1 MKTTTGSSLLEH
13 LRDTLHE
20 ACSALPGVTP
30 KKMFGCDTV
39 FAEGAIFGLIWKTGR
54 IGLKVPE
61 PSQYRELLAMPGSEA
76 WGPDGRPMSHW
87 VLVPESFHDDTDELL
102 KWTRLAHGHAL
113 LAARDKVKAPKSAKP
128 KAARPAAKRPARA

>member
-1 MKTTTGSSLLEH
+1 MKTPLGSSLLEH

-39 FAEGAIFGLIWKTGR
+39 FAEGAIFGLIWKAGR

-61 PSQYRELLAMPGSEA
+61 PSQYRELMAMPGSEA

-102 KWTRLAHGHAL
+102 KWTKLAHGHAL
-113 LAARDKVKAPKSAKP
+113 SAARDKEKKAKP
-128 KAARPAAKRPARA
+128 KAKAEKRPAGR